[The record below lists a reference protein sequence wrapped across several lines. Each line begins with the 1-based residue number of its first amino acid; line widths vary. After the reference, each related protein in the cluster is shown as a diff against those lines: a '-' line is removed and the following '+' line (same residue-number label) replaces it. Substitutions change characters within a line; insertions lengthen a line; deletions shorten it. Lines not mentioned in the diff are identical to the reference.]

1 LPNNVKNIAIFGET
15 KDKIAKSAENFN
27 FENIHKFN
35 DLKSC
40 TIHCFKLSKQNDIV
54 LLSPACASFD
64 QFKNYEERGNVFK
77 KIVIILI
84 SIILVMCLLVFAAV
98 INLEYIAVNVIN
110 ESIIKPQV
118 TEEIVTILKDKYPEF
133 TEEKVNTLKE
143 ELFSNANID
152 ELTRQYINT
161 ILDNILMKNDD
172 KIIINKDGIINII
185 NSLKIN
191 ETQKEIIINEINN
204 QELEHISNLIKIE
217 VKEKLSEKEL
227 KFLKIYNFLISN
239 RFRNVLLI
247 VIFTLIILS
256 LILEKCN
263 TLYLG
268 SSIIISSLLTIILLP
283 KLLVDIAA
291 RNTILISNNVINRTN
306 IVNLGYIYLIIGLLL
321 IILNLIIIFIR
332 RRKKCLQV

>member
-1 LPNNVKNIAIFGET
+1 M
-15 KDKIAKSAENFN
+15 
-27 FENIHKFN
+27 
-35 DLKSC
+35 
-40 TIHCFKLSKQNDIV
+40 
-54 LLSPACASFD
+54 
-64 QFKNYEERGNVFK
+64 NVFK

-84 SIILVMCLLVFAAV
+84 SIILVMCFLVFAAV

-204 QELEHISNLIKIE
+204 QGVEHISNLIKLE